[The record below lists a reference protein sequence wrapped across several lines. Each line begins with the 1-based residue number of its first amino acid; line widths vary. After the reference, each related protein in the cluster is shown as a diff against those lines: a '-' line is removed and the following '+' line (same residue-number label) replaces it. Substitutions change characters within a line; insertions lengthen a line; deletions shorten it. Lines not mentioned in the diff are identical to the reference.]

1 MSLMYQLNCGGVLL
15 DVSAPVVMGIL
26 NVTPDSFFDGGK
38 FNDETDILKQ
48 AEKMLAEGAS
58 IIDIG
63 AVSTKPGSI
72 GISEA
77 EELNRLIPVVKL
89 INKHFPKA
97 VVSVDTYRS
106 QVAIRA
112 VDSGAAIINDI
123 SGGEFDKNMFATI
136 ARLQVPYVMMHIQG
150 TPETM
155 QQNPVYENVTLE
167 LLRYFVTKLEQ
178 LRNLGVKDCII
189 DPGFGFG
196 KTVEHNYELLASLR
210 TFETLD
216 CPILIGVSRKAMINK
231 VLNTTPENALNGTT
245 VVNTVAL
252 MNGARILR
260 VHDVKEAM
268 QAVKII
274 NKLNKVD

>member
-1 MSLMYQLNCGGVLL
+1 MYQLNCGGVLL